1 MFKFILNRLA
11 QSVPVLLIIITLTF
25 FMVRLAPGDPFSS
38 ERAVSP
44 QIREALLKQYGLG
57 DPLPVQYV
65 HYLGKL
71 LQGDLG
77 PSFKHEGRT
86 VNEMIG
92 ESIGVSFEL
101 GSWAMLFALCLGI
114 PAGLIAA
121 LRKNTWLDYVPMTA
135 SMVGICLPTLV
146 VGPILALVFGLFMGD
161 WMQATF
167 GFRLPV
173 SGWSFWR
180 DESFQWTHRVLPAT
194 TLGLAYAAYIARLTR
209 AGMLEV
215 LSSDFIRT
223 ARAKGVPEWQ
233 VVLKHSLRGGLL
245 PVVTFLGPALA
256 SILSG
261 AFITEMIFQI
271 PGLGKHFVNAA
282 LNRDY
287 TMVLGTVTLFA
298 TMIVVANLLV
308 DVVQVLL
315 NPRLRFD

>member
-1 MFKFILNRLA
+1 MLKFIFRRLM
-11 QSVPVLLIIITLTF
+11 QSIPVLLIIITLTF
-25 FMVRLAPGDPFSS
+25 FLVRLAPGDPFSS

-44 QIREALLKQYGLG
+44 QIREKMMAQYGLN
-57 DPLPVQYV
+57 DPLPMQYV
-65 HYLGKL
+65 RYLGNL
-71 LQGDLG
+71 AQGDLG

-101 GSWAMLFALCLGI
+101 GTWALLLALGLGV
-114 PAGLIAA
+114 PAGIIAA
-121 LRKNTWLDYVPMTA
+121 LRKNTWLDYVPMTS
-135 SMVGICLPTLV
+135 SMIGICLPTLV
-146 VGPILALVFGLFMGD
+146 VGPILQLVLGLMLGD
-161 WMQATF
+161 WMQNSLGT
-167 GFRLPV
+167 RLPV
-173 SGWSFWR
+173 SGWSFWS
-180 DESFQWTHRVLPAT
+180 DENFQWQHRVLPAM

-233 VVLKHSLRGGLL
+233 VVLRHSLRGGLL

-256 SILSG
+256 SLLSG

-271 PGLGKHFVNAA
+271 PGLGRHFVNAA

-298 TMIVVANLLV
+298 TLILIANLLV
-308 DVVQVLL
+308 DVVQVLM
-315 NPRLRFD
+315 NPRLRFE